1 MIEVTLFVCIGWII
15 SICFHEFGHA
25 IVAYWGGDT
34 SVKEKG
40 YLTLNPFKY
49 IEPGYSLIL
58 PLFFLMIG
66 GIGLPGAAVYI
77 DHQKLRSRWWESAV
91 SAAGP
96 IASILTIIVLA
107 GLFRIST
114 NQVFWLQPA
123 LAFLIWVQVWGILIN
138 LLPMPS
144 LDGFGIIEPFLSR
157 NLRSRL
163 QPLYR
168 YGFIGLL
175 VLLWFVPPVSNFL
188 QQTVNT
194 ITQQALGI
202 PKATM
207 LDGYY
212 LFKRWSLPL
221 LLGMIAV
228 LALGSKFSKTPIAT
242 SIEKSEKLLK
252 QQRYAEAITL
262 LNQILKED
270 PQNFDAW
277 WLKGNTLSKLDCYEE
292 AVDCYQSALGINPNA
307 TSLWEN
313 SAILLA
319 ALHRPLQ
326 AIDMYNRALELEP
339 DDPQLWISKAA
350 LWEELG
356 DLRRSIA
363 TIERAI
369 EVDPRSVDAWYQKA
383 GCQSQLGDHDTAII
397 SLHQAIQLNP
407 TVRQAARTDPKFI
420 NLRHSSAFHQLIGD
434 N

>member
-15 SICFHEFGHA
+15 SICLHEFGHA

-96 IASILTIIVLA
+96 IASILTIIFLA
-107 GLFRIST
+107 GLFRISI

-188 QQTVNT
+188 QQTVNN
-194 ITQQALGI
+194 ITQQVLGI
-202 PKATM
+202 PRATM
-207 LDGYY
+207 MDGYY

-228 LALGSKFSKTPIAT
+228 LAIGSKFSKTPTAT
-242 SIEKSEKLLK
+242 NIEKSEKLIK
-252 QQRYAEAITL
+252 RQHYAEALTI
-262 LNQILKED
+262 LNQILKEN

-292 AVDCYQSALGINPNA
+292 AVDCYQSALGIDPNA

-313 SAILLA
+313 SAILLT

-339 DDPQLWISKAA
+339 DDPQLWIGKAA

-356 DLRRSIA
+356 NFRRAIA

-369 EVDPRSVDAWYQKA
+369 EVDPRCVDAWYQKA

-407 TVRQAARTDPKFI
+407 NVRQAARTDPKFI